1 MGQLATS
8 GHAWDG
14 PSQNQA
20 AGTRVFALWDLGG
33 GDRHLHFFL
42 TESLC
47 DECNHGGAGARAL
60 VGIF

>member
-1 MGQLATS
+1 MGQVATS